1 MEGDKKK
8 EVTNDSMKDL
18 VSEKLRGTKKSIV
31 DFLNERVNR
40 LSVSHKRICLLVFG
54 ILMGLIC
61 IGQIIQSVK
70 EDGKAITLSIDQIS
84 IPKDIRQNNAKNEK
98 LQELLRIKQLLDSL
112 RETKVYDSLMIARPG
127 LVDSVDLLIHHY
139 QSGFSN

>member
-8 EVTNDSMKDL
+8 EVTHDSMKDL
-18 VSEKLRGTKKSIV
+18 VSERLRNTKKSIA

-70 EDGKAITLSIDQIS
+70 EDGKVITLSIDQIS

-98 LQELLRIKQLLDSL
+98 LQELLKTKQLLDSL
-112 RETKVYDSLMIARPG
+112 KETTVYDSLMIARPG